1 MSPGIFV
8 LIGLVL
14 LVIAGAAIASHSR
27 AGGLGLA
34 LFALPVLLLTG
45 RL

>member
-1 MSPGIFV
+1 M
-8 LIGLVL
+8 LIGLAL
-14 LVIAGAAIASHSR
+14 LAIGAIAIASSSR
-27 AGGLGLA
+27 GGGLGLA